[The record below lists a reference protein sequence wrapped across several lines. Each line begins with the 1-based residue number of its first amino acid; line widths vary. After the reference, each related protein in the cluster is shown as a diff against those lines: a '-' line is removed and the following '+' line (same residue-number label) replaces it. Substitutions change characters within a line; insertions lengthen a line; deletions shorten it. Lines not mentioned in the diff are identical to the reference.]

1 MVLSKITKN
10 KSKMLNFLYGFITL
24 FAINQ
29 LILTPCILLH
39 TSFNIAFYT
48 TLVIDLLLVLLS
60 FFMND
65 SNTVRLKKSEIGLMV
80 IVGMFVTFQMVLSTL
95 VYKSNADDSFYVS
108 LSTSSIDNEAIYMEE
123 PSMGCK
129 SDVSLLM
136 IMEQIPSWELQIAI
150 FSKISTISPPI
161 LCHSVLPMII
171 IFISYIAYYF
181 LARVF
186 FNKKHAKIF
195 LIILSIIFLFTGF
208 STRFRPGYLLLRAWQ
223 GKAIFL
229 NIGLTMIIALLI
241 KLDKRINKRDI
252 CLLIISN
259 IFSIAMS
266 STAIFIVAF
275 AYIGFGVLKLIKLK
289 WKDILYLIISFVP
302 VMIYAGIILLMATT
316 GNGIQVPTEEVSL
329 IESLKFYKDI
339 IYLLLYGIA
348 TIIIMFIGSKTA
360 KRYFVYVQM
369 INLLTIWNPLFSN
382 FIAKYFTSSETFWR
396 VLWLIPIEFAIAYCI
411 VRIFEK
417 IRNQKIKM
425 VVLLVSLIILIVPG
439 KFMYASSTYIE
450 NLENIPQCIIN
461 QTNYILEQDKDV
473 ESIMVLA
480 PPEPFHNS
488 TMRQLSSK
496 IKLIYSRDYY
506 LEKVQI
512 LQNEQMIQERRNLQQ
527 IYTHNF
533 IYETEEFNQLL
544 KKYAIRWV
552 IIDKGDIY
560 LENYFEKTT
569 LKKDCEIEGYTLY
582 KNSIE

>member
-1 MVLSKITKN
+1 
-10 KSKMLNFLYGFITL
+10 
-24 FAINQ
+24 
-29 LILTPCILLH
+29 
-39 TSFNIAFYT
+39 
-48 TLVIDLLLVLLS
+48 
-60 FFMND
+60 
-65 SNTVRLKKSEIGLMV
+65 
-80 IVGMFVTFQMVLSTL
+80 
-95 VYKSNADDSFYVS
+95 
-108 LSTSSIDNEAIYMEE
+108 
-123 PSMGCK
+123 
-129 SDVSLLM
+129 
-136 IMEQIPSWELQIAI
+136 
-150 FSKISTISPPI
+150 
-161 LCHSVLPMII
+161 
-171 IFISYIAYYF
+171 
-181 LARVF
+181 
-186 FNKKHAKIF
+186 
-195 LIILSIIFLFTGF
+195 
-208 STRFRPGYLLLRAWQ
+208 
-223 GKAIFL
+223 
-229 NIGLTMIIALLI
+229 MIIALLI
-241 KLDKRINKRDI
+241 KLDKKINKRDI

-275 AYIGFGVLKLIKLK
+275 AYIGFGVLKLIKFK
-289 WKDILYLIISFVP
+289 WKDILCLIISFIP
-302 VMIYAGIILLMATT
+302 VIIYAGIILLMAAT

-348 TIIIMFIGSKTA
+348 TIIIMFIGSKTN

-369 INLLTIWNPLFSN
+369 INLLTIWNPLFSD
-382 FIAKYFTSSETFWR
+382 FIAKYFTSSATFWR
-396 VLWLIPIEFAIAYCI
+396 ILWLIPIEFAIAYCI

-425 VVLLVSLIILIVPG
+425 AVLLVSLIILIVPG
-439 KFMYASSTYIE
+439 KFMYASSTLIE
-450 NLENIPQCIIN
+450 NLENMPQCIID
-461 QTNYILEQDKDV
+461 QTNYILEQDKDT

-488 TMRQLSSK
+488 TMRQLNSK
-496 IKLIYSRDYY
+496 IKLIYSRDFY
-506 LEKVQI
+506 LEK

-533 IYETEEFNQLL
+533 IYETEKFNQLL

>member
-65 SNTVRLKKSEIGLMV
+65 SNTIRLKKSEIGLMV

-208 STRFRPGYLLLRAWQ
+208 STRFRAGYLLLRAWQ

-259 IFSIAMS
+259 IF
-266 STAIFIVAF
+266 
-275 AYIGFGVLKLIKLK
+275 
-289 WKDILYLIISFVP
+289 
-302 VMIYAGIILLMATT
+302 
-316 GNGIQVPTEEVSL
+316 
-329 IESLKFYKDI
+329 
-339 IYLLLYGIA
+339 
-348 TIIIMFIGSKTA
+348 
-360 KRYFVYVQM
+360 
-369 INLLTIWNPLFSN
+369 
-382 FIAKYFTSSETFWR
+382 
-396 VLWLIPIEFAIAYCI
+396 
-411 VRIFEK
+411 
-417 IRNQKIKM
+417 
-425 VVLLVSLIILIVPG
+425 
-439 KFMYASSTYIE
+439 
-450 NLENIPQCIIN
+450 
-461 QTNYILEQDKDV
+461 
-473 ESIMVLA
+473 
-480 PPEPFHNS
+480 
-488 TMRQLSSK
+488 
-496 IKLIYSRDYY
+496 
-506 LEKVQI
+506 
-512 LQNEQMIQERRNLQQ
+512 
-527 IYTHNF
+527 
-533 IYETEEFNQLL
+533 
-544 KKYAIRWV
+544 
-552 IIDKGDIY
+552 
-560 LENYFEKTT
+560 
-569 LKKDCEIEGYTLY
+569 LKKD
-582 KNSIE
+582 KNIPN